1 MIKINKILYTLLF
14 LLVVAT
20 IVLYGLWTISKNNL
34 EHTKNDLTN
43 ANNTILTLQTDN
55 DNLLT
60 YNLKKEQEL
69 KQLKSAYKQSL
80 ENIPADKCGDAKPSK
95 ELLEYFKKAKNK

>member
-1 MIKINKILYTLLF
+1 MIKLNKILYILLF
-14 LLVVAT
+14 LLLVAT
-20 IVLYGLWTISKNNL
+20 IVLYALWTVSKNNL

-43 ANNTILTLQTDN
+43 ANNTILALQTDN

-69 KQLKSAYKQSL
+69 KQLKSAYKQAL
-80 ENIPADKCGDAKPSK
+80 ENIPADECGDAKPSK
-95 ELLEYFKKAKNK
+95 ELLEYFKRAKNK